1 MCPVKAL
8 TQRVTAIMKNGG
20 TEHTL
25 LCAYWDNQEWENIIP
40 DDIGLAIKVAV
51 VSTGLDKKASPQ
63 MTWVLIH

>member
-8 TQRVTAIMKNGG
+8 AQMVTAIMKNGG

-25 LCAYWDNQEWENIIP
+25 LCAYWENQEWKTIIP
-40 DDIGLAIKVAV
+40 VDIVLAIKVAV
-51 VSTGLDKKASPQ
+51 VSKGLDKKASPQ

>member
-1 MCPVKAL
+1 
-8 TQRVTAIMKNGG
+8 MKNGG

-25 LCAYWDNQEWENIIP
+25 LCAYWDNQEWKNIIP